1 MPPSTRRSRLPD
13 ALHPADVSHLLGRRE
28 AESGSVRAVAAHA
41 PQDPSAPT
49 PRLSVVIPADNEAAL
64 LPACLQSLAAQ
75 DFAGSVE
82 VIVVDNNSTDDTAA
96 IAQAMGATVVREPHP
111 GVCWARQGGTLAAHG
126 DIVISTDADTT
137 FDQGWLSRI
146 EAAFRADPRRVA
158 VAGPCRFAEA
168 PWWGRAYGA
177 LLFGI
182 VACIHRLTGRVMYAS
197 ATNIAF
203 RRNSWPGYDTRA
215 TQGGDELDLL
225 RRLRA
230 RGRIDFD
237 AGNPTSTSSR
247 RLGRGLLYNLL
258 VTCAYYYL
266 AGYLV
271 NRVCRRTVIGTAPHI
286 RAADPRPAPVQ
297 RFTRFAWALV
307 GLVVMLVAAC
317 VTTDLVRA

>member
-1 MPPSTRRSRLPD
+1 LPE

-28 AESGSVRAVAAHA
+28 AESGSVRAVAAHV
-41 PQDPSAPT
+41 PPGPSAPT
-49 PRLSVVIPADNEAAL
+49 PRLSVVIPAYNEAAL
-64 LPACLQSLAAQ
+64 LPACLRSLAAQ

-82 VIVVDNNSTDDTAA
+82 VIVVDNNSSDDTAA
-96 IAQAMGATVVREPHP
+96 IARTMGATVVREPHP
-111 GVCWARQGGTLAAHG
+111 GVCRARQRGTLATRG

-203 RRNSWPGYDTRA
+203 RRDSWPGYDTRA

-230 RGRIDFD
+230 RGRVDFD

-247 RLGRGLLYNLL
+247 RLRRGLLYNLL

-271 NRVCRRTVIGTAPHI
+271 NRLCGRTVIGTAPHI
-286 RAADPRPAPVQ
+286 CGADPRPAPAQ
-297 RFTRFAWALV
+297 RFARFDWAPV
-307 GLVVMLVAAC
+307 GLGVMLVATC
-317 VTTDLVRA
+317 VTTYLVLA